1 MKFDNIKLKRLL
13 YRQVMFLSKYL
24 FKEINLQNFDNLLAK
39 GRNVLFLLSYTGRLF
54 NFMMYG
60 IPCFFLW
67 THWCALSPDATLGG
81 FVFTIPVLLS
91 ICLSARH
98 RIKSYFRISHGRSS
112 TYLAHYILTFL
123 RPNFLID
130 SKIDS
135 GGLAFPGLNPI
146 L

>member
-1 MKFDNIKLKRLL
+1 MFNVKFDNIKLKRLL

-24 FKEINLQNFDNLLAK
+24 FKEINLQNI
-39 GRNVLFLLSYTGRLF
+39 LFLLSYTGRLF

-81 FVFTIPVLLS
+81 FVSTISVLLS